1 MLAISKSILKWWE
14 NGQYSNK
21 RTYGFMSKTWFFSNT
36 RYPKYPMILKINRV
50 RIGYWKIFRVRVGYR
65 VPVGPWQPQTQKGYF
80 HITSTFSHLSL
91 HYLNFEDWK
100 EQRSTYLPCLET
112 PSIQSLCYTILW
124 VYIGKLF
131 HTKMVTFL
139 IYLGFNWPWKETNR
153 KDTNTLKTHKWAIKS
168 GEWVDS
174 HFHNVQTS
182 SQARKMR

>member
-1 MLAISKSILKWWE
+1 MGRKEKETFSKIDIPKSYCPIVTKVCRVYIGNVNIWQSKYRRMQ
-14 NGQYSNK
+14 GGA
-21 RTYGFMSKTWFFSNT
+21 RASKTHTHSQRLTSFACANGLSMF
-36 RYPKYPMILKINRV
+36 V
-50 RIGYWKIFRVRVGYR
+50 AHV
-65 VPVGPWQPQTQKGYF
+65 PQTQKGYF

-112 PSIQSLCYTILW
+112 PSIQSLCYPILW

-174 HFHNVQTS
+174 HFHNV
-182 SQARKMR
+182 